1 MSVPAGF
8 KGLRFPC
15 ECVSS
20 RAGGYSDPWAE
31 ITKNKLLPNGT
42 KEEILNVLAQGPKTI
57 TQIAEALGLSGP
69 SIHTHVSDMLR
80 SELLREAVESDK
92 VHPAE
97 RYYEP
102 NFPVFKA
109 EECAEFRKLCEEMST
124 QLVALFEKYQ
134 EKVAR
139 AFLNTSL
146 PQEGWKLSDIT
157 QCLFAN
163 MHRGARTQ
171 LEQRGLL
178 SAREKHKNGAAWIFW
193 AEEPETKKNNGEPL
207 VVTETE
213 QISKFERRSTM
224 AKYGKKAAEKVE
236 KAMHE
241 RKKGT
246 LKSGGSGKK
255 VTSKKQAIAI
265 GLSQA
270 RKAGAKVPRKKSSS
284 KKR

>member
-20 RAGGYSDPWAE
+20 SPNGYSDPWAE

-42 KEEILNVLAQGPKTI
+42 KEQILNVLAQGPKTI

-80 SELLREAVESDK
+80 SELLRKAEESDK

-109 EECAEFRKLCEEMST
+109 EECAEFKTLCEEMSKG
-124 QLVALFEKYQ
+124 LVTMFEERRPKM
-134 EKVAR
+134 ER
-139 AFLNTSL
+139 AFGKTGLAK
-146 PQEGWKLSDIT
+146 QGWELSDVT

-163 MHRGARTQ
+163 MYRGARTQ
-171 LEQRGLL
+171 LEERGLL
-178 SAREKHKNGAAWIFW
+178 SPREKHENGASWIFW
-193 AEEPETKKNNGEPL
+193 AEEAN
-207 VVTETE
+207 
-213 QISKFERRSTM
+213 SD
-224 AKYGKKAAEKVE
+224 
-236 KAMHE
+236 
-241 RKKGT
+241 
-246 LKSGGSGKK
+246 
-255 VTSKKQAIAI
+255 
-265 GLSQA
+265 
-270 RKAGAKVPRKKSSS
+270 GA
-284 KKR
+284 